1 MPKLHT
7 APLGRMLSLDYLRGF
22 FIVVIIIDHL
32 NRWPSILEIITGR
45 GELWVSAAE
54 GFVMISG
61 LLLGYVRG
69 FKQKEQPFKKV
80 SFVILRR
87 ALLLYIWGVFG
98 TIVVTV
104 ISWYSH
110 FKSPIAYIDIDP
122 SNWMNLVSRAIT
134 LDYTYVM
141 IHFLYLYA
149 IFLLA
154 SPLIILLLRRKMWL
168 IVIIGS
174 IITWLVGIQ
183 LEIEFLQWQILF
195 FVPVVAGFYLE
206 KIKHYIMHMGQ
217 TTRKIA
223 GYSIV
228 SFTII
233 TILISGFNLLSV
245 GDFLFGRSP
254 LGVGRIILAIIWFI
268 GFLLIFNK
276 TLPWLHRY
284 VGWLLE
290 PLGTRSLTAYILH
303 IIPLILCS
311 IFFIESDNIWLNSV
325 LGIVCVLTT
334 WVLIKTPFVQ
344 KIIPR

>member
-7 APLGRMLSLDYLRGF
+7 APKGRLLSLDYLRGF

-32 NRWPSILEIITGR
+32 NRWPSILEIVTGR

-69 FKQKEQPFKKV
+69 FKQREQPFKKV

-87 ALLLYIWGVFG
+87 ALLLYVWGVFG
-98 TIVVTV
+98 TIVLTI

-110 FKSPIAYIDIDP
+110 FKSPIAYVDIDP
-122 SNWMNLVSRAIT
+122 SNWTNLVSRAMT

-168 IVIIGS
+168 VVFIGS
-174 IITWLVGIQ
+174 IVTWLVGIQ
-183 LEIEFLQWQILF
+183 LGIEFLQWQILF
-195 FVPVVAGFYLE
+195 FAPVVAGFYLE
-206 KIKHYIMHMGQ
+206 KIQHYVAHLQ
-217 TTRKIA
+217 QRTRRVA

-233 TILISGFNLLSV
+233 TSLISGFNLLPAA
-245 GDFLFGRSP
+245 DFLFGRSP
-254 LGVGRIILAIIWFI
+254 LGVGRIILAIVWFI

-276 TLPWLHRY
+276 FLPWLKRY
-284 VGWLLE
+284 LGWLLE

-311 IFFIESDNIWLNSV
+311 ILFIESDNIWLNSA
-325 LGIVCVLTT
+325 LGIVCILIT
-334 WVLIKTPFVQ
+334 WALVKTPAVQ

>member
-1 MPKLHT
+1 
-7 APLGRMLSLDYLRGF
+7 MLSLDYLRGF

-32 NRWPSILEIITGR
+32 NRWPSILEIVTGR

-69 FKQKEQPFKKV
+69 FKQREQPFKKV

-87 ALLLYIWGVFG
+87 AIMLYVWGVFG
-98 TIVVTV
+98 SIVLTV
-104 ISWYSH
+104 ISWYTH
-110 FKSPIAYIDIDP
+110 FKSPIAYVDIDP

-154 SPLIILLLRRKMWL
+154 SPLVILLLRRRMWL

-174 IITWLVGIQ
+174 IVTWLIGIQ

-195 FVPVVAGFYLE
+195 FAPVIAGFYLE
-206 KIKHYIMHMGQ
+206 KIRHYIAHMRPI
-217 TTRKIA
+217 TRRVA
-223 GYSIV
+223 EYSIV
-228 SFTII
+228 SFTLI
-233 TILISGFNLLSV
+233 TILISGLSLLPA

-254 LGVGRIILAIIWFI
+254 LGVGRVMLATVWFV
-268 GFLLIFNK
+268 GFLLIFNRF
-276 TLPWLHRY
+276 LPWLKRY
-284 VGWLLE
+284 LGWLLE

-311 IFFIESDNIWLNSV
+311 IFFMESDNIWLNSV
-325 LGIVCVLTT
+325 LGVMCVLST
-334 WVLIKTPFVQ
+334 WAMVKTPFVQ
-344 KIIPR
+344 KLIPR